1 VQPELEPEPRPEPEF
16 EPERPGIDVGAF
28 RQGSP
33 LSQWALAR
41 YLVGRAV
48 AESLGTALWLLAG
61 VLLVGAGLLWWRHW
75 LGFAA
80 VLIVVALCLLLMR
93 AALLALL
100 RRLTAL
106 PGAGPRVR
114 VLVRQTRGDVLRELR
129 RLGLPG
135 RTWTLPLLAARL
147 IAPRRRPETLR
158 RLRGFDVDRAVP
170 AARLDELHLL
180 VRAPHA

>member
-1 VQPELEPEPRPEPEF
+1 VNPLTPPDPELPQGEQPHV
-16 EPERPGIDVGAF
+16 DVGDF

-48 AESLGTALWLLAG
+48 AESVGTALWLVAST
-61 VLLVGAGLLWWRHW
+61 LLVGAGLLWWQHW
-75 LGFAA
+75 PGLGA
-80 VLIVVALCLLLMR
+80 VLIVLALCLLLMR
-93 AALLALL
+93 AVLLAVL

-106 PGAGPRVR
+106 PDAGPRVR

-135 RTWTLPLLAARL
+135 RSWTLPLLAWRL
-147 IAPRRRPETLR
+147 IRTRHRRATFE

-170 AARLDELHLL
+170 AGRLDELHLL
-180 VRAPHA
+180 MRTPRA